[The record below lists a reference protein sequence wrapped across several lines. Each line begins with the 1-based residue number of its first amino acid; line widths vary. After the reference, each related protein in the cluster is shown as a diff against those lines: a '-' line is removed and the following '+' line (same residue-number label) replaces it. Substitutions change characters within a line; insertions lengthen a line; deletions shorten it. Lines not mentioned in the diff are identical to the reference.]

1 MKRLKQVCMAVVLTL
16 LLSVLAIAGDIQI
29 GAPSPPPNS
38 ATSSATNPGDI
49 QIPGEIEIPGA
60 PSDPITE
67 VALNLLQTVL
77 SIF

>member
-1 MKRLKQVCMAVVLTL
+1 MKKLKQLNLAVVVSLV
-16 LLSVLAIAGDIQI
+16 LSVSALAGEIEI
-29 GAPSPPPNS
+29 GKSSTPPPP
-38 ATSSATNPGDI
+38 APSSATTPGEI
-49 QIPGEIEIPGA
+49 WIPGEIQIGA

>member
-1 MKRLKQVCMAVVLTL
+1 MRKLKQFSMAVVLTL
-16 LLSVLAIAGDIQI
+16 GLTACAFAGDIWI
-29 GAPSPPPNS
+29 PTPPPPNS

-67 VALNLLQTVL
+67 VALNQLQTVL